1 MTAPNKKNVSEILEH
16 PYFKVVI
23 YFIQLLILIVGV
35 FLMRTLNDLTSTNST
50 QNISINKLKNKT
62 EILEIRYDYLKLS
75 TEKISE
81 NQALNYDKI
90 IHRLNEIDKK
100 FSNKFKES
108 DDKIIEFYK
117 EYELKRKK

>member
-1 MTAPNKKNVSEILEH
+1 MTAPNKKNISEILEH
-16 PYFKVVI
+16 PYFKVLI

>member
-1 MTAPNKKNVSEILEH
+1 MTAPNKKNISEILEH

>member
-16 PYFKVVI
+16 PYFKVII

-35 FLMRTLNDLTSTNST
+35 FLMRTLNDLTSTNSIQDT
-50 QNISINKLKNKT
+50 SINKLKNKT

-75 TEKISE
+75 TKSQE
-81 NQALNYDKI
+81 LNYDKI

-100 FSNKFKES
+100 FSDKFKES